1 MLNYLLRDAAPFFFK
16 ARGKFWNYSK
26 ENENSFLREISLEG
40 VASKKKK
47 KGKALRGVSPSR
59 LLITHLSLLFH
70 SLPSSPGLP
79 NASLSSLQLFTVKS
93 AGHLGC
99 AVSVLPS
106 KGATSQWGYWGLE
119 MWLVQTEMCCKYETY
134 FRRL

>member
-47 KGKALRGVSPSR
+47 GKGSKRSQPLPVAYHPPVSFIPFPTFFSW
-59 LLITHLSLLFH
+59 
-70 SLPSSPGLP
+70 
-79 NASLSSLQLFTVKS
+79 AS
-93 AGHLGC
+93 
-99 AVSVLPS
+99 
-106 KGATSQWGYWGLE
+106 
-119 MWLVQTEMCCKYETY
+119 
-134 FRRL
+134 